1 MPGCTR
7 CIMPSLFTQEY
18 NTKGM
23 PMTSI
28 KVKFRPSTVDGK
40 EGGLYFQIIHNRVVR
55 QLNTDYKVLAEEWDA
70 ESESVIV
77 NGNRSNLLLGI
88 QERLAWDMARLEKV
102 VRSLETERRRFTAD
116 DVITMFH
123 KLTKESS
130 LFTFMHGVIAQ
141 LKQLGKIRTSET
153 YTATLNSFMAFRD
166 EQDVPLD
173 GINSDMMLMYEAYLK
188 AREVRMNTISFYMRN
203 LRAVY
208 NRAVEKG
215 LTQQNN
221 PFRHVYTGVDK
232 TVKRAIPIKVIKALK
247 ELDLSMKPSLDFA
260 RDMFMFSFYTRGMS
274 FVDMAYL
281 RKTDIK
287 NGILTYRRRKTGQE
301 LSIKWEKCMAEII
314 AKYPENKTDYLLP
327 IIKEEGNGR
336 NSVSHQAC
344 LNGRVVTDEGKAN
357 ERRQYDNTL
366 HLVNYRL
373 KELSTM
379 LKLLRPLTMYVARHS
394 WASAAKAKNVPLSV
408 ISEGMGHDS
417 EATTQIYLAS
427 LETSVVDKANKMILG
442 LL

>member
-1 MPGCTR
+1 M
-7 CIMPSLFTQEY
+7 
-18 NTKGM
+18 
-23 PMTSI
+23 
-28 KVKFRPSTVDGK
+28 VDGK
-40 EGGLYFQIIHNRVVR
+40 EGGLYFQIIHNRIVR
-55 QLNTDYKVLAEEWDA
+55 QLNTDYKVFAEEWDA
-70 ESESVIV
+70 ESESVVV
-77 NGNRSNLLLGI
+77 NGSRSNLLLGI
-88 QERLAWDMARLEKV
+88 QERLAWDVARLEKV

-123 KLTKESS
+123 NLTKESS

-141 LKQLGKIRTSET
+141 LKQLGKVRTSET
-153 YTATLNSFMAFRD
+153 YTATLKSFMAFRD

-173 GINSDMMLMYEAYLK
+173 GISSDMMLMYEAHLK
-188 AREVRMNTISFYMRN
+188 ARGVRMNTISFYMRN

-215 LTQQNN
+215 LTQPNN

-232 TVKRAIPIKVIKALK
+232 TVKRAIPIKAIKALK

-260 RDMFMFSFYTRGMS
+260 RDMFLFSFYTRGMS
-274 FVDMAYL
+274 FVDIAYL
-281 RKTDIK
+281 KKTDLQ

-379 LKLLRPLTMYVARHS
+379 LKLQRPLTMYVARHS

>member
-1 MPGCTR
+1 M
-7 CIMPSLFTQEY
+7 
-18 NTKGM
+18 
-23 PMTSI
+23 
-28 KVKFRPSTVDGK
+28 VDGK

-55 QLNTDYKVLAEEWDA
+55 QLNTDYKAFAEEWDA
-70 ESESVIV
+70 ESESVVV

-88 QERLAWDMARLEKV
+88 QERLAWDVARLEKV

-141 LKQLGKIRTSET
+141 LKQLGKVRTSET
-153 YTATLNSFMAFRD
+153 YTATLKSFMAFRD

-173 GINSDMMLMYEAYLK
+173 GISSDMMLMYEAHLK
-188 AREVRMNTISFYMRN
+188 ARGVRMNTISFYMRN

-215 LTQQNN
+215 LTQPNN

-232 TVKRAIPIKVIKALK
+232 TVKRAIPIKAIKALK

-260 RDMFMFSFYTRGMS
+260 RDMFLFSFYTRGMS
-274 FVDMAYL
+274 FVDIAYL
-281 RKTDIK
+281 KKTDLQ
-287 NGILTYRRRKTGQE
+287 NGILTYRRRKTGHE

-379 LKLLRPLTMYVARHS
+379 LKLQRPLTMYVARHS
-394 WASAAKAKNVPLSV
+394 WASAAKSKNVPLSV

>member
-1 MPGCTR
+1 
-7 CIMPSLFTQEY
+7 
-18 NTKGM
+18 
-23 PMTSI
+23 MTSI
-28 KVKFRPSTVDGK
+28 KIKFRPSTVDGK

-55 QLNTDYKVLAEEWDA
+55 QLNTDYNVFAEEWDA
-70 ESESVIV
+70 GSERVIV
-77 NGNRSNLLLGI
+77 NGNRSDLLLGI
-88 QERLAWDMARLEKV
+88 QERLAWDVARLEKV
-102 VRSLETERRRFTAD
+102 VRLLETERRRFIAD
-116 DVITMFH
+116 DVITMFY

-130 LFTFMHGVIAQ
+130 LITFMHGVIAQ

-153 YTATLNSFMAFRD
+153 YTTTLNSFMAFRD

-188 AREVRMNTISFYMRN
+188 TSGVRMNTISFYMRN

-215 LTQQNN
+215 LTSQNN
-221 PFRHVYTGVDK
+221 PFRHVYTGVEK
-232 TVKRAIPIKVIKALK
+232 TVKRAIPIKDIKALK
-247 ELDLSMKPSLDFA
+247 ELDLSIKPSLDFA
-260 RDMFMFSFYTRGMS
+260 RDMFMFCFYTRGMS

-281 RKTDIK
+281 KKTDIK

-301 LSIKWEKCMAEII
+301 LSIKWEKCMAEIV
-314 AKYPENKTDYLLP
+314 AKYPENKTDFLLP
-327 IIKEEGNGR
+327 IIKEQ
-336 NSVSHQAC
+336 S
-344 LNGRVVTDEGKAN
+344 N
-357 ERRQYDNTL
+357 ERRQYDNAL

-379 LKLLRPLTMYVARHS
+379 LKLQRPLTMYVARHS

-417 EATTQIYLAS
+417 ETTTLIYLAS

>member
-1 MPGCTR
+1 
-7 CIMPSLFTQEY
+7 
-18 NTKGM
+18 M

-28 KVKFRPSTVDGK
+28 KIKFRPSAVNGK
-40 EGGLYFQIIHNRVVR
+40 EGSLYFQIIHNRIVR
-55 QLNTDYKVLAEEWDA
+55 QLNTDYKVFASEWDA
-70 ESESVIV
+70 QTESIAVI
-77 NGNRSNLLLGI
+77 GSRTNLLLSV
-88 QERLAWDMARLEKV
+88 QERLSWDVTRLEKV
-102 VRSLETERRRFTAD
+102 VRLLETEHRRFTAD

-123 KLTKESS
+123 KQTKESS
-130 LFTFMHGVIAQ
+130 LLNFMHGVIAQ

-153 YTATLNSFMAFRD
+153 YTATLKSFMAFRD

-173 GINSDMMLMYEAYLK
+173 GVTSDMMLMYEAYLK
-188 AREVRMNTISFYMRN
+188 ARGVRMNTISFYMRI

-215 LTQQNN
+215 LTTQNN

-232 TVKRAIPIKVIKALK
+232 TVKRAIPIKAIKALK
-247 ELDLSMKPSLDFA
+247 ELDLSMNPTLDFA
-260 RDMFMFSFYTRGMS
+260 RDMFIFSFYTRGMS
-274 FVDMAYL
+274 FIDMAYL
-281 RKTDIK
+281 KKSDIK

-314 AKYPENKTDYLLP
+314 AKYPENKTDFLLP
-327 IIKEEGNGR
+327 IIKEEGN
-336 NSVSHQAC
+336 
-344 LNGRVVTDEGKAN
+344 
-357 ERRQYDNTL
+357 ERRQYDNAL

-379 LKLLRPLTMYVARHS
+379 LKLQRPLTMHVARHS

>member
-1 MPGCTR
+1 M
-7 CIMPSLFTQEY
+7 
-18 NTKGM
+18 N
-23 PMTSI
+23 MTSI
-28 KVKFRPSTVDGK
+28 KVKIRPSTVDGK

-55 QLNTDYKVLAEEWDA
+55 QLNTDYKVYAEEWDA

-88 QERLAWDMARLEKV
+88 QERLAWDVARQEKV

-141 LKQLGKIRTSET
+141 LKQLGKVRTSET
-153 YTATLNSFMAFRD
+153 YTATLRSFMAFRD
-166 EQDVPLD
+166 KHDVPLD
-173 GINSDMMLMYEAYLK
+173 GISSDMMLMNEAYLK
-188 AREVRMNTISFYMRN
+188 ARGVRMNTISFYMRI

-215 LTQQNN
+215 LTPQNN

-232 TVKRAIPIKVIKALK
+232 TVKRAIPIKALKALK
-247 ELDLSMKPSLDFA
+247 EMDLSMKPSLDFA
-260 RDMFMFSFYTRGMS
+260 RDMFLFSFYTRGMS
-274 FVDMAYL
+274 FIDMAYL
-281 RKTDIK
+281 KKSDLQYGT
-287 NGILTYRRRKTGQE
+287 LTYRRRKTGQ
-301 LSIKWEKCMAEII
+301 LLTIRWEKCMSHIVD
-314 AKYPENKTDYLLP
+314 KYPENETEFLLP
-327 IIKEEGNGR
+327 IITKHGG
-336 NSVSHQAC
+336 
-344 LNGRVVTDEGKAN
+344 
-357 ERRQYDNTL
+357 ERRQYDNAL

-373 KELSTM
+373 KELSTI
-379 LKLLRPLTMYVARHS
+379 LKLQRPLTIYVARHS

-427 LETSVVDKANKMILG
+427 LETSVVDKANKMILE

>member
-1 MPGCTR
+1 
-7 CIMPSLFTQEY
+7 
-18 NTKGM
+18 
-23 PMTSI
+23 MTSI

-55 QLNTDYKVLAEEWDA
+55 QLNTDYKAFAEEWDA
-70 ESESVIV
+70 ESESVVV

-88 QERLAWDMARLEKV
+88 QERLAWDVARLEKV

-141 LKQLGKIRTSET
+141 LKQLGKVRTSET
-153 YTATLNSFMAFRD
+153 YTATLKSFMAFRD

-173 GINSDMMLMYEAYLK
+173 GISSDMMLMYEAHLK
-188 AREVRMNTISFYMRN
+188 ARGVRMNTISFYMRN

-215 LTQQNN
+215 LTQPNN

-232 TVKRAIPIKVIKALK
+232 TVKRAIPIKAIKALK

-260 RDMFMFSFYTRGMS
+260 RDMFLFSFYTRGMS
-274 FVDMAYL
+274 FVDIAYL
-281 RKTDIK
+281 KKTDLQ

-379 LKLLRPLTMYVARHS
+379 LKLQRPLTMYVARHS
-394 WASAAKAKNVPLSV
+394 WASAAKSKNVPLSV

>member
-1 MPGCTR
+1 
-7 CIMPSLFTQEY
+7 
-18 NTKGM
+18 M

-55 QLNTDYKVLAEEWDA
+55 QLNTDYRVFAEEWDA

-77 NGNRSNLLLGI
+77 NGNRSNILLGI
-88 QERLAWDMARLEKV
+88 QERLAWDVARLEKV

-141 LKQLGKIRTSET
+141 LKQLGKVRTSET
-153 YTATLNSFMAFRD
+153 YTATLKSFMAFRD

-173 GINSDMMLMYEAYLK
+173 GITSDMMLMYEAYLK
-188 AREVRMNTISFYMRN
+188 TREVRMNTISFYMRN

-215 LTQQNN
+215 LTAQQY
-221 PFRHVYTGVDK
+221 PFRHVYTGVD
-232 TVKRAIPIKVIKALK
+232 K

-260 RDMFMFSFYTRGMS
+260 RDMFLFSFYTRGMS

-281 RKTDIK
+281 RKTDLQ

-327 IIKEEGNGR
+327 IIKEE
-336 NSVSHQAC
+336 
-344 LNGRVVTDEGKAN
+344 EN
-357 ERRQYDNTL
+357 ERRQYDNAL

-379 LKLLRPLTMYVARHS
+379 LKLQRPLTMYVARHS

>member
-1 MPGCTR
+1 
-7 CIMPSLFTQEY
+7 
-18 NTKGM
+18 
-23 PMTSI
+23 MTSI

-55 QLNTDYKVLAEEWDA
+55 QLNTDYKVFAEEWDA

-77 NGNRSNLLLGI
+77 SGNRSNLLLGI

-102 VRSLETERRRFTAD
+102 VRSLETERRRFTTD

-141 LKQLGKIRTSET
+141 LKQLGKARTSET
-153 YTATLNSFMAFRD
+153 YTATLKSFMAFRD

-173 GINSDMMLMYEAYLK
+173 GITSDMMLMYEAYLK
-188 AREVRMNTISFYMRN
+188 TREVRMNTISFYMRN

-215 LTQQNN
+215 LTVQNY

-232 TVKRAIPIKVIKALK
+232 TVKRAIPIKAIKEMK
-247 ELDLSMKPSLDFA
+247 DLDLATNSALDFA

-281 RKTDIK
+281 KKTDIK

-301 LSIKWEKCMAEII
+301 LTIKWEKCMAEII
-314 AKYPENKTDYLLP
+314 AKYPDNKTDFLLP
-327 IIKEEGNGR
+327 IIKKKGNGR
-336 NSVSHQAC
+336 NSESHQAC
-344 LNGRVVTDEGKAN
+344 LNGRVVTDEGEAN
-357 ERRQYDNTL
+357 ERRQYDNAL

-379 LKLLRPLTMYVARHS
+379 LKLQRPLTMYVARHS

>member
-1 MPGCTR
+1 
-7 CIMPSLFTQEY
+7 
-18 NTKGM
+18 
-23 PMTSI
+23 MTSI

-40 EGGLYFQIIHNRVVR
+40 EGGLYFQIIHNRIVR
-55 QLNTDYKVLAEEWDA
+55 QLNTDYKVFAEEWDA
-70 ESESVIV
+70 ESESVVV

-88 QERLAWDMARLEKV
+88 QERLAWDVARLEKV

-141 LKQLGKIRTSET
+141 LKQLGKVRTSET
-153 YTATLNSFMAFRD
+153 YTATLKSFMAFRD

-173 GINSDMMLMYEAYLK
+173 GISSDMMLMYEAHLK
-188 AREVRMNTISFYMRN
+188 ARGVRMNTISFYMRN

-215 LTQQNN
+215 LTQPNN

-232 TVKRAIPIKVIKALK
+232 TVKRAIPIKAIKALK

-260 RDMFMFSFYTRGMS
+260 RDMFLFSFYTRGMS
-274 FVDMAYL
+274 FVDIAYL
-281 RKTDIK
+281 KKTDLQ

-379 LKLLRPLTMYVARHS
+379 LKLQRPLTMYVARHS
-394 WASAAKAKNVPLSV
+394 WASAAKSKNVPLSV

>member
-1 MPGCTR
+1 M
-7 CIMPSLFTQEY
+7 
-18 NTKGM
+18 N
-23 PMTSI
+23 
-28 KVKFRPSTVDGK
+28 GK

-55 QLNTDYKVLAEEWDA
+55 QLNTDYKVFAEEWDA
-70 ESESVIV
+70 ESESIIV

-88 QERLAWDMARLEKV
+88 QEHLAWDVARLEKV

-141 LKQLGKIRTSET
+141 LKQLGKVRTSET
-153 YTATLNSFMAFRD
+153 YTATLKSFMAFRNN
-166 EQDVPLD
+166 QDVPLD
-173 GINSDMMLMYEAYLK
+173 GITSDLMLLYEAYLK
-188 AREVRMNTISFYMRN
+188 TRDVRMNTISFYMRN

-215 LTQQNN
+215 LTPQNN

-232 TVKRAIPIKVIKALK
+232 TVKRAIPIKTIKALK
-247 ELDLSMKPSLDFA
+247 ELDLSMKPSLGFA

-281 RKTDIK
+281 KKTDLQ
-287 NGILTYRRRKTGQE
+287 NGILTYRRRKTGQQ
-301 LSIKWEKCMAEII
+301 LTIKWEKCMDEIVT
-314 AKYPENKTDYLLP
+314 KYPDNETGYLLP
-327 IIKEEGNGR
+327 IIKKHG
-336 NSVSHQAC
+336 
-344 LNGRVVTDEGKAN
+344 N
-357 ERRQYDNTL
+357 ERKQYDNAL

-373 KELSTM
+373 KDLSST
-379 LKLLRPLTMYVARHS
+379 LKFQRPLTMYVARHS

-408 ISEGMGHDS
+408 ISEGMGHNS

-427 LETSVVDKANKMILG
+427 LETSVVDKANKLILG

>member
-1 MPGCTR
+1 
-7 CIMPSLFTQEY
+7 
-18 NTKGM
+18 
-23 PMTSI
+23 MTSI

-40 EGGLYFQIIHNRVVR
+40 EGGLYFQIIHNRIVR
-55 QLNTDYKVLAEEWDA
+55 QLNTDYKVFAEEWDA

-88 QERLAWDMARLEKV
+88 QERLAWDVARLEKV
-102 VRSLETERRRFTAD
+102 ARSLETERRRFTAD

-123 KLTKESS
+123 KLTKASS

-141 LKQLGKIRTSET
+141 LKQLGKVRTSET
-153 YTATLNSFMAFRD
+153 YTATLKSFMAFRD

-173 GINSDMMLMYEAYLK
+173 GISSDMMLMYEAHLK
-188 AREVRMNTISFYMRN
+188 ARGVRMNTISFYMRN

-215 LTQQNN
+215 LTQPNN

-232 TVKRAIPIKVIKALK
+232 TVKRAIPIKAIKALK

-260 RDMFMFSFYTRGMS
+260 RDMFLFSFYTRGMS
-274 FVDMAYL
+274 FVDIAYL
-281 RKTDIK
+281 KKTDLQ

-379 LKLLRPLTMYVARHS
+379 LKLQRPLTMYVARHS